1 MKRDDPATSPPHPS
15 TGKGLWIFAAVVA
28 LTLHATVAA
37 FAFMRMQQMEDEDL
51 GAPGIEIGLE
61 LTSPQTPPSALPPGP
76 ESEASAASPAVAEQ
90 KAPIKE
96 VDLPEETPVESETPD
111 RLVTQEKTDKPIEEE
126 AELKEKEAKASEASV
141 AQEAKA
147 APSIQDAAQGEKS
160 ITTDQGTGESRRRVR
175 VTWQKELL
183 AHLDKHKRYP
193 TDRNQK
199 AAEILLSLELDR
211 MGRVV
216 AVSLS
221 KSSGDEAFDAA
232 AIAMVQ
238 RADPVPPPPPLV
250 ADEGLSFS
258 LPVVFRVGGK
268 R

>member
-1 MKRDDPATSPPHPS
+1 MKRDDPATPLSHPS

-28 LTLHATVAA
+28 VTLHATVAA
-37 FAFMRMQQMEDEDL
+37 FAVMRMQEMEDEDV

-61 LTSPQTPPSALPPGP
+61 LTSPQTPPSELPPGP
-76 ESEASAASPAVAEQ
+76 DSEASVASPAVAEQ
-90 KAPIKE
+90 KTEVKE
-96 VDLPEETPVESETPD
+96 VDLPKEAPVEAEDPD
-111 RLVTQEKTDKPIEEE
+111 RLVTSENTDKPTEDDPEI
-126 AELKEKEAKASEASV
+126 KKKQTKASEESV

-147 APSIQDAAQGEKS
+147 APSIQDAPQAEKS
-160 ITTDQGTGESRRRVR
+160 VTTDQGTGESRRRVR

-193 TDRNQK
+193 PDRNQK
-199 AAEILLSLELDR
+199 AAQIVLSLDLDR

-216 AVSLS
+216 SANVIE
-221 KSSGDEAFDAA
+221 SSGDDAFDAA
-232 AIAMVQ
+232 ALAMVQ
-238 RADPVPPPPPLV
+238 RASPVPPPPALV